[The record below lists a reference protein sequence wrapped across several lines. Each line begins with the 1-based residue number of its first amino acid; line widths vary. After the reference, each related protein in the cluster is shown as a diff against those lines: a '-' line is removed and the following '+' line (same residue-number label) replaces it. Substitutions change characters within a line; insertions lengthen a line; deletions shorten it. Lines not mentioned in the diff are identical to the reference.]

1 MEKEPLSFLLP
12 EEDEGSYLE
21 WLPQVEHDEAG
32 TQRSDEPV
40 SKSMVK
46 LWAGLPMETLPV
58 QRRSFS
64 WSVSSTLPR
73 FWRDL
78 GRVAR
83 GLISAPLENAWRPTF
98 FSRLMRF
105 WRCLL
110 QTEAGGQAK
119 RCQA

>member
-21 WLPQVEHDEAG
+21 CVPHVEHDEAG

-46 LWAGLPMETLPV
+46 VWAGLPMETLPV
-58 QRRSFS
+58 QSSSFS
-64 WSVSSTLPR
+64 WSVRSTPPR
-73 FWRDL
+73 FWRKS

-110 QTEAGGQAK
+110 QTEGSG
-119 RCQA
+119 